1 MASLNDQILD
11 LRDELK
17 IAKEEGRITPQGQKM
32 LDQLDTKSWTTG
44 GFGQFLQGLSL
55 NFGDEVIGAIKG
67 YLTPGP
73 AKIAEQ
79 VAKMAPEQSAPT
91 PAQVGTAL
99 ERIGLQEY
107 SQESPVKSIVA
118 NIAGG
123 ATPAIISRRPA
134 TPGGLMPQIGLATA
148 AGATAGLGESEAQLF
163 SPESAQSAA
172 IGGGVGLAA
181 MPIAKGLGM
190 AGGAVYRGIVKS
202 IFDNPQRLGTDEAR
216 SLIKQAL
223 VSDVGGVD
231 EAIKFVLDK
240 TGKPYTLADIGPNT
254 RAYLDAAT
262 TIPGPGKQ
270 EAQKFINE
278 RDKGMLARLTSDLQV
293 AFGSKAAFFDEFNA
307 LKTARSQLGGALYD
321 RALKKDVPV
330 TPELVTLMER
340 PSVQDAY
347 ARAVNLAKEQG
358 VKLPNVKIEN
368 GKLVTEAGDPVTN
381 INSTFLHFI
390 KMGLDDVVFTGK
402 SPTSGI
408 GTTQLNAVK
417 DTRTKF
423 LEQLDA
429 ANPSYKNARR
439 VWASDTAVMDA
450 MEEGRTALQKTPKDV
465 DVLLNDMRGMTKS
478 ELEGLR
484 LGVMQNLL
492 DRIGGAQAAETVVGP
507 TGNPALKIINDPK
520 NLRVIRATVPRD
532 EAGDEAFSNFV
543 KNLKTEVEMKST
555 SKQVMQGSQTAERT
569 QAIKDV
575 RAGGQAM
582 REMPAM
588 SVQGILMRA
597 LQRDYAQLGDAQ
609 TRAVADEMTRILT
622 TTDPKK
628 LQRIGKELAGRS
640 FYDVISKDVP
650 ELLPALGR
658 AVLGPYSIGG
668 MAGNVAPNISQAG
681 SGLLSGGQR

>member
-1 MASLNDQILD
+1 MASLNDQITEF
-11 LRDELK
+11 RDELK
-17 IAKEEGRITPQGQKM
+17 IAKEEGRITPEGQKM
-32 LDQLDTKSWTTG
+32 LDQLDTKSWSTG
-44 GFGQFLQGLSL
+44 GFGQYLQGLSA
-55 NFGDEVIGAIKG
+55 NFSDEAIGALKSFLSPAPAQIATQIG
-67 YLTPGP
+67 RMTPGEP
-73 AKIAEQ
+73 
-79 VAKMAPEQSAPT
+79 APT
-91 PAQVGTAL
+91 PREVATSM

-107 SQESPVKSIVA
+107 SREAPFKSIAA

-123 ATPAIISRRPA
+123 ATPAIVTRGRA
-134 TPGGLMPQIGLATA
+134 APGGLPAQMSMAAA
-148 AGATAGLGESEAQLF
+148 AGATAGLGESEAELF
-163 SPESAQSAA
+163 SPESMKSAA
-172 IGGGVGLAA
+172 IGGGIALGVL
-181 MPIAKGLGM
+181 PIAKVVGM
-190 AGGAVYRGIVKS
+190 GAGSVYRGVVKS

-231 EAIKFVLDK
+231 EAVRFVLDRK
-240 TGKPYTLADIGPNT
+240 GKPYTLADVGPNT
-254 RAYLDAAT
+254 RAYLDAAN
-262 TIPGPGKQ
+262 TIPGPGKK
-270 EAQKFINE
+270 EAQDFLRE
-278 RDKGMLARLTSDLQV
+278 RDKGMLSRLTSDLQV

-307 LKTARSQLGGALYD
+307 LKKARSDLGGALYD

-330 TPELVTLMER
+330 TPELVKLMER

-347 ARAVNLAKEQG
+347 KRAVNLAQEQG
-358 VKLPNVKIEN
+358 VKLPDVMIDK
-368 GKLVTEAGDPVTN
+368 GRLVTADGNPVTN

-417 DTRTKF
+417 DTRSAF
-423 LEQLDA
+423 LNQLDA
-429 ANPSYKNARR
+429 ANPTYKNARR

-450 MEEGRTALQKTPKDV
+450 MEEGRSVFNKSAKDV
-465 DVLLNDMRGMTKS
+465 DVLINDMKTMTRS

-492 DRIGGAQAAETVVGP
+492 DRMGGAQAAATVVGP

-520 NLRVIRATVPRD
+520 NMRILRETFPKD
-532 EAGDEAFSNFV
+532 DAGNEAFSKFI

-555 SKQVMQGSQTAERT
+555 SKQVLQGSQTAERT
-569 QAIKDV
+569 QAIQDV

-628 LQRIGKELAGRS
+628 LQKIGKELAGRS
-640 FYDVISKDVP
+640 VYDVVSKDIP

-658 AVLGPYSIGG
+658 AVLGPYSIGS
-668 MAGNVAPNISQAG
+668 MSGNVAPNVGGAA
-681 SGLLSGGQR
+681 SGLFGPIR